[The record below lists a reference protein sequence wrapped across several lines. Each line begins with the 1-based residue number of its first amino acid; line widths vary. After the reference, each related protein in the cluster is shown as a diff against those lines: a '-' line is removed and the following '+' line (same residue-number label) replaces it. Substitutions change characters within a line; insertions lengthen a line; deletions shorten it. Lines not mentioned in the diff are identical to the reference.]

1 MIAKYKMIDL
11 VNQLKANSDR
21 RITIRTEQGKFG
33 NYTPEINNQEFIT
46 LGNETL
52 VLQSKLDKLKNANPI
67 SWLEIQPKPLTPTNY
82 WDGVKI

>member
-11 VNQLKANSDR
+11 VNQLRTNSNR
-21 RITIRTEQGKFG
+21 RIIIRTEQGKFG
-33 NYTPEINNQEFIT
+33 NYTPEINNQEFIS

-67 SWLEIQPKPLTPTNY
+67 SWLEIQPQPITPTNF
-82 WDGVKI
+82 WDGAKI

>member
-11 VNQLKANSDR
+11 VNQLKTNSDR
-21 RITIRTEQGKFG
+21 RIAIRTEQGKFG
-33 NYTPEINNQEFIT
+33 NYTPEINNQEFIS

-82 WDGVKI
+82 WDGAKI